1 MSNEAMEDLDI
12 KGIWKNAAHNASN
25 EKKYSLAEI
34 QTYRTKKSKQIHRS
48 SKAGILFDIFYKF
61 MAIAEFVFLLFVLNY
76 QYPYQIIIPVIISGL
91 CILIAVEYRFLK
103 KHNLINESDSIIE
116 NLQNQYKYLKTTY
129 RKFILLSSLSNP
141 AFITGGFFLYFYF
154 KYNEIRMESP
164 LIDPVL
170 YIFIVISFLI
180 PLAAQY
186 PVYKNQLRDLKES
199 IDDLDDAGSASE
211 IISDSENRRKIIIII
226 SSVLIIAGILIFLI
240 LFMSK

>member
-1 MSNEAMEDLDI
+1 MRNEAMEELDI
-12 KGIWKNAAHNASN
+12 KGIWKSAAHNASN

-34 QTYRTKKSKQIHRS
+34 QSYRTKKSKQIHRS
-48 SKAGILFDIFYKF
+48 SKAGILFDIIYK
-61 MAIAEFVFLLFVLNY
+61 AIACVEYVYLLLVLEY
-76 QYPYQIIIPVIISGL
+76 QYPYQIIIPIIIAGVCL
-91 CILIAVEYRFLK
+91 LIAVELGFLK
-103 KHNLINESDSIIE
+103 KLNQIDDSDSIID
-116 NLQNQYKYLKTTY
+116 NLRNQYKYLKSTY
-129 RKFILLSSLSNP
+129 RKFILVSSLSNP
-141 AFITGGFFLYFYF
+141 VFITGAFFLYFYF

-199 IDDLDDAGSASE
+199 IDDLNDGETASE

-240 LFMSK
+240 LFLSK